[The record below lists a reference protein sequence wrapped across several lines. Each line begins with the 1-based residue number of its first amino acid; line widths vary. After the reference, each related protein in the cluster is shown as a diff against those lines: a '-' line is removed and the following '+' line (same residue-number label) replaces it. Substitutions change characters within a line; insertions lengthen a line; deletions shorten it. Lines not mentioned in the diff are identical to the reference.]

1 MLEDLGGRSEYG
13 LAALNREELP
23 DDPVELLRQWLAEA
37 VTAGVIEPS
46 AMCLSTVSEG
56 RPSSRMVLLRG
67 LDGSGLTF
75 FSNYLSRKGSELDAN
90 PYASV
95 CFWWG
100 ALERQVRVEG
110 RVERVS
116 AAESDAYFASRPRE
130 SQLASA
136 ASPQSQVVATRDE
149 IVAEMDTMAW
159 LQPTQ
164 IMRPAH
170 WGGYRLQP
178 DAFEFWQGGRA
189 RLHDRFRYE
198 ISDSGWNISRL
209 AP

>member
-13 LAALNREELP
+13 LSGLNREDLP
-23 DDPVELLRQWLAEA
+23 DQPFYLLRQWLDDA
-37 VTAGVIEPS
+37 VNAKVVEPS
-46 AMCLSTVSEG
+46 AMCLSTVAEG

-67 LDGSGLTF
+67 LDANGLTLF
-75 FSNYLSRKGSELDAN
+75 TNYLSRKGSELDQS
-90 PYASV
+90 PYASL

-100 ALERQVRVEG
+100 PLERQVRVEG
-110 RVERVS
+110 VVEKTS
-116 AAESDAYFASRPRE
+116 AAESDAYFASRPRD

-136 ASPQSQVVATRDE
+136 ASPQSQAISGREEVER
-149 IVAEMDTMAW
+149 EMYKLSN
-159 LQPTQ
+159 LQPKQ
-164 IMRPAH
+164 ILRPAH
-170 WGGYRLQP
+170 WGGYRLKP

-198 ISDSGWNISRL
+198 AAAQGWEISRL